1 MRSLFAGLTLVL
13 LFAAASPAQEKA
25 PPPTPKNSLAD
36 EVNNY
41 RSTKGLPPLIEDQS
55 LTKAAQAHADDMAK
69 GHFLSHKGSN
79 NSTFFSRAKNA
90 GFPMIA
96 GGEII
101 APDGNPHEAVELWK
115 SSRDGHN
122 QQMLTRTHKYIGAA
136 SSGGYSCV
144 VFGSKAVTKPAK

>member
-101 APDGNPHEAVELWK
+101 AESGTAKVAVSMWDQ
-115 SSRDGHN
+115 SGGHKA
-122 QQMLTRTHKYIGAA
+122 QMLTTANKYIGAA

-144 VFGSKAVTKPAK
+144 VFGNKAVTKPAK